1 MQMKTFTAVVPLVVG
16 LACILQHGD
25 AYAGTTALNS
35 HANPAS
41 ACQLSLPTIDTVV
54 APRANGYRNT
64 GTAGVFVICGYS
76 NASSYDLVYARFI
89 AATIDGQSHS
99 FTCTAVNGVYN
110 YPSGPQVYVSKTIDI
125 DATNG
130 YTVGGWSPEDFN
142 ATGTIPWSGLNFS
155 FTCNLPPGTAITSL
169 YSSSYTEIGN

>member
-54 APRANGYRNT
+54 APRANGYRNPGTT
-64 GTAGVFVICGYS
+64 GAFVICGVVAPTHAEFKTVALALLS
-76 NASSYDLVYARFI
+76 L
-89 AATIDGQSHS
+89 DGQTHAVS
-99 FTCTAVNGVYN
+99 CTGVNGIPGLSAQAYLTKTFD
-110 YPSGPQVYVSKTIDI
+110 VSTG
-125 DATNG
+125 G
-130 YTVGGWSPEDFN
+130 YGLAFSAGEFGGSS
-142 ATGTIPWSGLNFS
+142 TIPSSQTFTV
-155 FTCNLPPGTAITSL
+155 TCNLPPQTAISFIQTL
-169 YSSSYTEIGN
+169 Y

>member
-1 MQMKTFTAVVPLVVG
+1 MNARAVTLPLAVFG
-16 LACILQHGD
+16 LAC
-25 AYAGTTALNS
+25 AL
-35 HANPAS
+35 AMPAWAVVHS
-41 ACQLSLPTIDTVV
+41 ESMLGSGAAVCQLSIPTIDTVV

-125 DATNG
+125 YATNG